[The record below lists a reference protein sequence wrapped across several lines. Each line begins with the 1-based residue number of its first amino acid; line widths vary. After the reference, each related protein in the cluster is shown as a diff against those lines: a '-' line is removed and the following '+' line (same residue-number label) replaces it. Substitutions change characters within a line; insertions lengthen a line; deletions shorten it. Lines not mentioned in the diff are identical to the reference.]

1 MMDGVS
7 ILEVNMNEI
16 IRTHKL
22 TKQYGQERA
31 LIDVDLVIKKGDI
44 FGLVGNNGAGKTTL
58 LRMLTG
64 QSKATSGSIELFSA
78 TSDDDLNQVRKRIGA
93 LVEAPAFYPKMTV
106 AQNLEYYRIQ
116 RGIPDKSRIDKA
128 LEDVNLTYAK
138 KKKFSTLSLGMKQR
152 LALALALMGE
162 PELLLLDEPINGL
175 DPSGILEFRNLLLR
189 LNKEKHMT
197 ILISSHLLSELSNIA
212 TCYGFINHGRLVEQI
227 SAESLEEK
235 CAGYLEVKVN
245 NAYRL
250 TALMEEKLNYKQYK
264 VLPSNIIHIYDAHRL
279 PEKISELASSSNIA
293 LLGLNEKSVE
303 LEEYYMELIG
313 GHASA

>member
-1 MMDGVS
+1 MMDGIS

-22 TKQYGQERA
+22 TKQYGQEHA
-31 LIDVDLVIKKGDI
+31 LVDVDLVIKKGDI

-64 QSKATSGSIELFSA
+64 QSKVTSGSIELFSA
-78 TSDDDLNQVRKRIGA
+78 SSDDSLNQVRKRIGA

-128 LEDVNLTYAK
+128 LEDVNLAYAK

-175 DPSGILEFRNLLLR
+175 DPSGILEFRNLLVK

-227 SAESLEEK
+227 SAEALKEK

-250 TALMEEKLNYKQYK
+250 TALMEERLNYKQYK

-279 PEKISELASSSNIA
+279 PEKISELASVSNIA